1 MDFRQVED
9 ALIHAERVTIM
20 AKASRL
26 GPKPLRA
33 QKLPYVHSSAE
44 MTGWGQN
51 PGDRRSRDPKANAC
65 RLLPEDR
72 FLESRLIN
80 ELFDVEP
87 ELSEEEVQQATDI
100 EGLIHLVEDENH
112 RRALLAWAYA
122 MAGGRPFK
130 RWCKA
135 NRITPQTGRRW
146 KKLAVQQIVAS
157 FNGKSDLHDTNP
169 EKGVLPITPEN
180 GDVSG
185 TLTGNE
191 GHETSINSWA
201 ADDAFQP
208 FHVERIEFESGGR
221 LNIIAVDQSEFTW
234 AKRRCQIRAQ
244 REAKRR
250 QKQAA

>member
-9 ALIHAERVTIM
+9 TLIHAERVTIL

-33 QKLPYVHSSAE
+33 QKLPYVHSDAD
-44 MTGWGQN
+44 MTGWGHN

-72 FLESRLIN
+72 FLEYRLIS
-80 ELFDVEP
+80 ELFDEEP
-87 ELSEEEVQQATDI
+87 ELTEDEVRQAVNV
-100 EGLIHLVEDENH
+100 EGLIHLVDDENH

-146 KKLAVQQIVAS
+146 KKLAVQRIVAVL
-157 FNGKSDLHDTNP
+157 NGKPDLHDTNP
-169 EKGVLPITPEN
+169 ENWVLPVTPEID
-180 GDVSG
+180 DVSG

-208 FHVERIEFESGGR
+208 FHVERIEFQSGGT
-221 LNIIAVDQSEFTW
+221 LTIIPTDQSEFTW
-234 AKRRCQIRAQ
+234 AKRRCEIKRQ

-250 QKQAA
+250 KKQAA

>member
-33 QKLPYVHSSAE
+33 QKLPYVHSDPD

-72 FLESRLIN
+72 FLESRLIS
-80 ELFDVEP
+80 ELFDEEP
-87 ELSEEEVQQATDI
+87 ELTEEEVRRATDV
-100 EGLIHLVEDENH
+100 ESLVYLVDDENQ

-130 RWCKA
+130 KWCRA
-135 NRITPQTGRRW
+135 NQITPQTGRRW

-157 FNGKSDLHDTNP
+157 FNGKPDLHATNG
-169 EKGVLPITPEN
+169 EIGMLPVTPEI
-180 GDVSG
+180 GDISG

-191 GHETSINSWA
+191 GFETSISSWA

-208 FHVERIEFESGGR
+208 FHVERIEFPSGGT
-221 LNIIAVDQSEFTW
+221 LNVIETDQSEFTW